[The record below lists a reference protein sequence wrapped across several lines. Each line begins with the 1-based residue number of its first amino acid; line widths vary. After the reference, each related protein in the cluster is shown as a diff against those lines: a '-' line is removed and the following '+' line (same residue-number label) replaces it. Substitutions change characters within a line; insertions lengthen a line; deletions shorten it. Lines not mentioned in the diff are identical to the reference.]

1 MGTSSSICYS
11 DSDVPEYSPAYLG
24 QIYAGVILNSAKSN
38 NSGYASTLSLN
49 SLYAST
55 LSLNSICDKRI
66 GSRKNSLSVP
76 SGPGVVKVLH
86 DKRKEDV
93 PLIDEAEEDD
103 DDSDSAPLTPV
114 APLAEPESLNNDSSP
129 EMIIKHENLKIE
141 EKKELPYVDSQTN
154 NIMKLIIP
162 PVCGNSTVA
171 D

>member
-1 MGTSSSICYS
+1 MGTGSSICYS

-38 NSGYASTLSLN
+38 NSTAGYASTLSLN

-76 SGPGVVKVLH
+76 SGPAVVKVLH

-93 PLIDEAEEDD
+93 PLIDEAEEDEEE
-103 DDSDSAPLTPV
+103 SNKIVSN
-114 APLAEPESLNNDSSP
+114 APLAEPESLNNDSP
-129 EMIIKHENLKIE
+129 EMIIKHENLKIA
-141 EKKELPYVDSQTN
+141 EKNELPYVDSQTD
-154 NIMKLIIP
+154 NIMKLLKV
-162 PVCGNSTVA
+162 PVCGKA
-171 D
+171 E